1 MLPGAVAPGATV
13 AGALEITPSGRD
25 GSLGAATAGAA
36 PAGRVPA
43 ETELEGS
50 TPAGGAGARPVV
62 VRTLGDAPSELPD
75 VTKAELPAS
84 SEVDV
89 EAEAEAEAAA
99 EERAATGAGRSRSG
113 EGSSG

>member
-1 MLPGAVAPGATV
+1 VLPGAVAPGATV

-89 EAEAEAEAAA
+89 EAEAEAAA